1 MLIIDKSFDLQSRKR
16 ICDKTNQRITT
27 LGNTFVTRLITE
39 LVSSLWEKL
48 HCIDFTLALGLG
60 SFGIVLSNYCPTI
73 FVYT

>member
-1 MLIIDKSFDLQSRKR
+1 MLIIDKSLDCTCT
-16 ICDKTNQRITT
+16 I
-27 LGNTFVTRLITE
+27 GNTFVTRLITE